1 MGAKKI
7 NVIAHSGYRLSE
19 KPKAFFIDD
28 DRIEVKEILGS
39 WQEGS
44 IDPKVYIKRYFKIR
58 GDDGYEYTIYYDEG
72 SKEWF
77 LA

>member
-1 MGAKKI
+1 MKTRSIKVFAYAGHK
-7 NVIAHSGYRLSE
+7 GFE

-28 DRIEVKEILGS
+28 DRIEVKEILSS
-39 WQEGS
+39 WREGD
-44 IDPKVYIKRYFKIR
+44 IDPKLYIKRYFKVK

-72 SKEWF
+72 LEKWF